1 MTGPMAGMRAVIFGA
16 TGGIGGALVAQ
27 LADAGSY
34 GEIHAGGRTLP
45 SVNHPAAINFTFD
58 LTDEA
63 SIARAAQAIGAGGP
77 VDLAIIATGILHDH
91 SALVPEKSAQA
102 LDGEALARVF
112 AVNTIGPA
120 LVAKHIM
127 PLMRRDGRAVLAGL
141 SARVGSIT
149 DNRLGGWHS
158 YRSSKAALNML
169 FRNFAIEFAR
179 RNPHGIVVTIHPGTV
194 DTVLSRPFQR
204 GVSRDRLLE
213 PKQSAAHILSVLDSL
228 SPQDSGGLFA
238 WSGERIPF

>member
-1 MTGPMAGMRAVIFGA
+1 MTGMRAVIFGA
-16 TGGIGGALVAQ
+16 TGGIGDALVAQ
-27 LADAGSY
+27 LAATGSY
-34 GEIHAGGRTLP
+34 SQIYAGGRSLP
-45 SVNHPAAINFTFD
+45 PVKHPVEIPFAFD

-63 SIARAAQAIGAGGP
+63 SIARAAQSIGAAGP
-77 VDLAIIATGILHDH
+77 VDLAIVATGILHDH
-91 SALVPEKSAQA
+91 SAFTPEKSARA
-102 LDGEALARVF
+102 LDADSLARVF

-120 LVAKHIM
+120 LISKHIL
-127 PLMRRDGRAVLAGL
+127 PLMRRDARAVFAAL

-158 YRSSKAALNML
+158 YRASKAALNML
-169 FRNFAIEFAR
+169 FRNFAIEFAG
-179 RNPHGIVVTIHPGTV
+179 RNRQGIVVTIHPGTV

-204 GVSRDRLLE
+204 GVPQGRLLE